1 MKKRTKITLRTK
13 IYLTI
18 VALLALTG
26 VFYASNP
33 TPFSG
38 GVPFPTGV
46 AAAPDLLLV
55 SEFCSENI
63 DKIDCNGNAS
73 LFATLPGNGSCLEK
87 YMTIAPAQS
96 ANSVPPFTPRDVF
109 VTEGP
114 NIYKIHNGVVTLFA
128 TLMGCNAVDHN
139 GITFDHTATGIFG
152 NDMIVTCEQG
162 SVYRINGV
170 GVGSAAPI
178 ANVFPSGGGEI
189 EGPAVVPPG
198 FGPHGGEIW
207 VADEINGQIHAIGPP
222 PTYTVTLNIL
232 PHVSAEG
239 VFVIPNPPCTFCSG
253 PIPTPGAFFLA
264 EQQMNQLVW
273 KYPLSDFTMPPL
285 GGNVI
290 LTSESGADF
299 ADTSLITVSGG
310 NYVQS
315 SFGPR
320 VPGTNEGSSMVDCD
334 VPTATPTPTP
344 TATFTPTPTPTPSA
358 TFTPTPTPTPTVTPT
373 TCGSSFVIGDLDA
386 VVGNKVTFWGAQ
398 WWKKNHLS
406 GGSAPASFKGFANCT
421 NPNPP
426 TCGGTWQSDPGN
438 SSGPPPSVP
447 ADMTVIVSSSITK
460 SGPII
465 SGNIPK
471 MVTIHTDPGYDPN
484 PGHEGTGTVTAVVC
498 QSAQPGASQSGGPG
512 TRHRASPS
520 GKSTLKRL
528 LHAFRNH

>member
-33 TPFSG
+33 IPFTAPG
-38 GVPFPTGV
+38 APPFPTGV

-87 YMTIAPAQS
+87 YLTIAPAQS
-96 ANSVPPFTPRDVF
+96 VNSSVPFTPRDVF

-114 NIYKIHNGVVTLFA
+114 NIYKISGGVVTLFA
-128 TLMGCNAVDHN
+128 TLGGCTAVDHN

-152 NDMIVTCEQG
+152 NDMIVTCEFG
-162 SVYRINGV
+162 SVYRINGAGGFPV
-170 GVGSAAPI
+170 LPF
-178 ANVFPSGGGEI
+178 ANVFPSGSGEI

-198 FGPHGGEIW
+198 FGPHGGKIW
-207 VADEINGQIHAIGPP
+207 VADEINGQIHAIDNAGV
-222 PTYTVTLNIL
+222 VTLNIL

-264 EQQMNQLVW
+264 EQQMTQQVW
-273 KYPLSDFTMPPL
+273 RYPLTDFTMPPL

-290 LTSESGADF
+290 LTSEEGASG

-310 NYVQS
+310 SYVQS

-320 VPGTNEGSSMVDCD
+320 VPGTNEGSSFVDCD
-334 VPTATPTPTP
+334 VPTAS
-344 TATFTPTPTPTPSA
+344 PTPTPSA
-358 TFTPTPTPTPTVTPT
+358 TFTPTPTPTPTTTPS
-373 TCGSSFVIGDLDA
+373 TCGTSFVIGDLDA

-406 GGSAPASFKGFANCT
+406 GGTAPASFKGFANCT
-421 NPNPP
+421 TPNPP

-438 SSGPPPSVP
+438 SSHPPATVP

-460 SGPII
+460 SGSIE
-465 SGNIPK
+465 SGNIPM

-498 QSAQPGASQSGGPG
+498 QSAQPGASQSGGSK
-512 TRHRASPS
+512 THHHASRS
-520 GKSTLKRL
+520 SKSALKRL